1 MDDLSVESKT
11 DMDDLAEIGD
21 KTNDESIVRD
31 NPSSVEEH
39 VKEHYSSGGK
49 PNENVDGS
57 ENGLHNTN
65 RDEDNQ
71 TKSKDLL
78 IPPNNP
84 KPFKNGAKGP
94 DDTVKTTDDLHS
106 TEVDQPKNTVIIWI
120 LI

>member
-1 MDDLSVESKT
+1 MDDPP
-11 DMDDLAEIGD
+11 EIGD
-21 KTNDESIVRD
+21 NTNDTPIVKD
-31 NPSSVEEH
+31 NPSSMVEH
-39 VKEHYSSGGK
+39 VKEHYTSGGK

-65 RDEDNQ
+65 PDEDNQ
-71 TKSKDLL
+71 TKSKD
-78 IPPNNP
+78 PNNP

-106 TEVDQPKNTVIIWI
+106 TKVDQPKNTVIIWI